1 MTTMKKI
8 GANNIFN
15 IYKPAG
21 ISPLDA
27 IKLLKEKHPELKN
40 EKMTYAGR
48 LDPMAEGALLI
59 LAGNAIYEK
68 ERYLKMDKEYEGEI
82 LFGFETDTC
91 DVLGLPEKII
101 HYRRSMSIVKIR
113 KILKSFEGEI
123 SLPLPPYSSYKIKG
137 KPLFQW
143 AREGKLSEIETP
155 IRQTKINS
163 AKLLS
168 LNEISDKNLME
179 TIKQKISLIKGDF
192 RQKEI
197 LSQWQKMLPKSCW
210 SIKTVTFQTAK
221 IKGKPFVLTSLERHE
236 KETLSRRFSLAKI
249 KISCSS
255 GTYIRSIAHHLGQ
268 ELKTGGILLNLK
280 RTKVGNFDIKDSE
293 KIKSY

>member
-1 MTTMKKI
+1 MDT
-8 GANNIFN
+8 
-15 IYKPAG
+15 
-21 ISPLDA
+21 
-27 IKLLKEKHPELKN
+27 IKLLKEKYPELKN

-48 LDPMAEGALLI
+48 LDPMAEGALI
-59 LAGNAIYEK
+59 VLAGNAVYEK
-68 ERYLKMDKEYEGEI
+68 EKYLKLDKEYEGEI
-82 LFGFETDTC
+82 LFGFETDTY

-113 KILKSFEGEI
+113 KILKKLKGEI

-143 AREGKLSEIETP
+143 ARESKLSEIEIP

-163 AKLLS
+163 VKLLS
-168 LNEISDKNLME
+168 LDKISGKNLMK
-179 TIKQKISLIKGDF
+179 TIEQKINLIQGDF

-197 LSQWQKMLPKSCW
+197 LSRWQKMLPKLCS
-210 SIKTVTFQTAK
+210 SIKTVTFQTA
-221 IKGKPFVLTSLERHE
+221 R
-236 KETLSRRFSLAKI
+236 I
-249 KISCSS
+249 KINCSS

-280 RTKVGNFDIKDSE
+280 RTRVGNFDIKDSE
-293 KIKSY
+293 KLKVIKIASYQR

>member
-1 MTTMKKI
+1 MRKI
-8 GANNIFN
+8 ENIFN
-15 IYKPAG
+15 IYKPVG

-27 IKLLKEKHPELKN
+27 IKLLKEKYPELKN
-40 EKMTYAGR
+40 DKMTYAGR
-48 LDPMAEGALLI
+48 LDPMAEGALI
-59 LAGNAIYEK
+59 VLARNAVYEK
-68 ERYLKMDKEYEGEI
+68 EKYLKLDKEYEGEI
-82 LFGFETDTC
+82 LFGFETDTY

-101 HYRRSMSIVKIR
+101 HYRRSMSIVEIR

-123 SLPLPPYSSYKIKG
+123 SLPLPPYSSCKIKG

-143 AREGKLSEIETP
+143 AREGKLSEIEIP
-155 IRQTKINS
+155 IRKTKINS
-163 AKLLS
+163 VKLLS
-168 LNEISDKNLME
+168 LDKISGKNLMKKIE
-179 TIKQKISLIKGDF
+179 QKINLTKGDF

-197 LSQWQKMLPKSCW
+197 LNQWQKMLPKSCW

-221 IKGKPFVLTSLERHE
+221 IKGKPFVLASLKRNE

-280 RTKVGNFDIKDSE
+280 RTRVGNFDIKNSE
-293 KIKSY
+293 NIKSY

>member
-1 MTTMKKI
+1 MPIMKKMD
-8 GANNIFN
+8 ADNIFN
-15 IYKPAG
+15 IYKPIG

-48 LDPMAEGALLI
+48 LDPMAEGVLI
-59 LAGNAIYEK
+59 VLAGNAIYEK

-82 LFGFETDTC
+82 LFGFETDTY
-91 DVLGLPEKII
+91 DALGMPEKII

-113 KILKSFEGEI
+113 KILKKFEGEI

-143 AREGKLSEIETP
+143 AREGKLSEIEIP

-163 AKLLS
+163 VKLLS
-168 LNEISDKNLME
+168 LDKISGKNLMK
-179 TIKQKISLIKGDF
+179 TIEQKINLIQGDF

-197 LSQWQKMLPKSCW
+197 LSRWQKMLPKLCS
-210 SIKTVTFQTAK
+210 SIKTVTFQTA
-221 IKGKPFVLTSLERHE
+221 R
-236 KETLSRRFSLAKI
+236 I
-249 KISCSS
+249 KINCSS

-280 RTKVGNFDIKDSE
+280 RTRVGNFDIKDSE
-293 KIKSY
+293 KLKVIKIASYQR

>member
-1 MTTMKKI
+1 MPTMKKI

-15 IYKPAG
+15 IYKPVG
-21 ISPLDA
+21 ISTLDT
-27 IKLLKEKHPELKN
+27 IKLLKEKYPELKN

-48 LDPMAEGALLI
+48 LDPMAEGVLLI
-59 LAGNAIYEK
+59 LAGKTVYEK
-68 ERYLKMDKEYEGEI
+68 EKYLKLDKEYEGEI
-82 LFGFETDTC
+82 LFGFETDTY

-101 HYRRSMSIVKIR
+101 HYRHSMSIVKIR
-113 KILKSFEGEI
+113 KILKKFEGEI

-143 AREGKLSEIETP
+143 AREGRLNEIEIP
-155 IRQTKINS
+155 IRKTKINS
-163 AKLLS
+163 AELLS
-168 LNEISDKNLME
+168 LNEISVKKLM
-179 TIKQKISLIKGDF
+179 TMIKQKINLIKGDF

-197 LSQWQKMLPKSCW
+197 FGRWQKILPKSCW
-210 SIKTVTFQTAK
+210 SIKTVTFQTVK
-221 IKGKPFVLTSLERHE
+221 V
-236 KETLSRRFSLAKI
+236 

-280 RTKVGNFDIKDSE
+280 RTRVGNFDIKDSE
-293 KIKSY
+293 KLKVIKIASYQR

>member
-1 MTTMKKI
+1 MPTMKKI
-8 GANNIFN
+8 GANNILN
-15 IYKPAG
+15 IYKPVG

-27 IKLLKEKHPELKN
+27 IKLLKEKYPELKN

-48 LDPMAEGALLI
+48 LDSMAEGALLI
-59 LAGNAIYEK
+59 LAGNAVYKKEK
-68 ERYLKMDKEYEGEI
+68 YLKMDKEYEGEI
-82 LFGFETDTC
+82 LFGFETDTY

-113 KILKSFEGEI
+113 KILKKFEGEI

-143 AREGKLSEIETP
+143 AREGKLSEIEIP

-163 AKLLS
+163 TKLLS
-168 LNEISDKNLME
+168 LNEISGKNLMKKIE
-179 TIKQKISLIKGDF
+179 QKISLIKGDF
-192 RQKEI
+192 RQKKI
-197 LSQWQKMLPKSCW
+197 LSRWQKMLPKSC
-210 SIKTVTFQTAK
+210 SSLKTLTFQTAK
-221 IKGKPFVLTSLERHE
+221 V
-236 KETLSRRFSLAKI
+236 

-268 ELKTGGILLNLK
+268 ELKTGGILLSLK
-280 RTKVGNFDIKDSE
+280 RTRVGDFDIKNSE
-293 KIKSY
+293 KLKVIKIALYQR